1 MKAKQAKEILI
12 EHQLWRKGLPPYD
25 QAGIEPPYTPKE
37 LSDAIL
43 FAIQILENLHGDN

>member
-1 MKAKQAKEILI
+1 MNAKQAKEILI

-25 QAGIEPPYTPKE
+25 KPFSDPPYTTKD

-43 FAIQILENLHGDN
+43 FAIQTIITMYGE